1 MLPSRTKHHKLGR
14 LEPCIWR
21 EALFLAI
28 KVLTKLALRR
38 VLSTLLML
46 CDFFAKRDS
55 IFSDSEIQI
64 QSNRFRFAGFI
75 QWLFFIL
82 SHFIV
87 SPVNC
92 YCYWDYAVS
101 DQRRCWRSSEISNQA
116 IYEYG
121 GFCSEKISKTE
132 ITCILI

>member
-1 MLPSRTKHHKLGR
+1 MY
-14 LEPCIWR
+14 
-21 EALFLAI
+21 
-28 KVLTKLALRR
+28 LTR
-38 VLSTLLML
+38 STISSNKSAYETGFEKSFVNTLML